1 LKLAAVDGYQLI
13 CDQAC
18 RTAELNEST
27 AGRDEGGFVVL
38 AKVGDGLEVGLES
51 VEDR

>member
-1 LKLAAVDGYQLI
+1 MATSSPAIKP
-13 CDQAC
+13 C